1 MSIIDIIIVA
11 ILAMGAFEGFRTGF
25 LLGVLGL
32 FGFVIAIVLGIYFMS
47 PMNDWLAEN
56 VTEFNL
62 GFPIFGFIVIFI
74 LTLIIIRIVGWLL
87 KQIMD
92 MVLLGPLD
100 ATVGAI
106 FGVVKAAFFI
116 SLFFWLA
123 SLFKLDMPEK
133 WVKDSDMLYFIEP
146 IAPAIVVAIEPYFPS
161 VEGSL
166 KQLEE
171 IVERIKDA
179 TLTR

>member
-1 MSIIDIIIVA
+1 
-11 ILAMGAFEGFRTGF
+11 
-25 LLGVLGL
+25 
-32 FGFVIAIVLGIYFMS
+32 MS

-74 LTLIIIRIVGWLL
+74 LTLLIIKVVGWIL

-100 ATVGAI
+100 STVGAI

-116 SLFFWLA
+116 SLFFWLS
-123 SLFKLDMPEK
+123 SLFKLELPEK
-133 WVKDSDMLYFIEP
+133 WTKDSDMLYFIEP
-146 IAPAIVVAIEPYFPS
+146 IAPGIVAVIEPILPS
-161 VEGSL
+161 MEESL
-166 KQLEE
+166 KELDE
-171 IVERIKDA
+171 IVEKIKDA
-179 TLTR
+179 TAD

>member
-1 MSIIDIIIVA
+1 
-11 ILAMGAFEGFRTGF
+11 
-25 LLGVLGL
+25 
-32 FGFVIAIVLGIYFMS
+32 
-47 PMNDWLAEN
+47 
-56 VTEFNL
+56 
-62 GFPIFGFIVIFI
+62 
-74 LTLIIIRIVGWLL
+74 
-87 KQIMD
+87 

-100 ATVGAI
+100 ATIGAI

-133 WVKDSDMLYFIEP
+133 WIKDSEMLYFIEP
-146 IAPAIVVAIEPYFPS
+146 IAPAIVAAIEPFFPS

-171 IVERIKDA
+171 IVEEIKDA